1 MLTTISQC
9 NFPLEFSELLGQ
21 NLIHAIID
29 WVCLGIPKQCI
40 VGYSLT
46 CPIERWKLSI
56 QYKILVLWEIITTY
70 LWQMRLV
77 EIMSR
82 ISNKA
87 WNLRNIVAEVSL
99 YCLWNV
105 RITNEFPMSPTSAI
119 IIISTKLNSVY
130 SALGSPDRGGHTA
143 KRDNKKKQRL
153 EK

>member
-1 MLTTISQC
+1 MLTTIPLC
-9 NFPLEFSELLGQ
+9 NFSLEFPELLRQ

-29 WVCLGIPKQCI
+29 WACLGIPKQCI

-77 EIMSR
+77 EIMSK

-87 WNLRNIVAEVSL
+87 RNLRNIVAEVCL
-99 YCLWNV
+99 FCLWNV

-119 IIISTKLNSVY
+119 FIISTKLNSLY
-130 SALGSPDRGGHTA
+130 GALGSSDRGGHTA
-143 KRDNKKKQRL
+143 TRDNKKNNKG
-153 EK
+153 

>member
-1 MLTTISQC
+1 MLTTIPLC
-9 NFPLEFSELLGQ
+9 NFSLEFPELLRQ

-46 CPIERWKLSI
+46 CPIERWKPSI
-56 QYKILVLWEIITTY
+56 QYKILVLWEIIATY

-119 IIISTKLNSVY
+119 IIINTKSNSLN
-130 SALGSPDRGGHTA
+130 SALGLSDRGGHTA
-143 KRDNKKKQRL
+143 TDNKKNNKG
-153 EK
+153 